1 VVAMTPVPGR
11 MLRNAGTSGGPG
23 GRQTAS
29 GRTPWARNL
38 RTPLR
43 EFLRTETGGAV
54 VLLAATLVA
63 LAWANVQA
71 STYQTFWG
79 MQVSVRVGDAGISQD
94 LRQWVNGGLMTLFWF
109 VVGLEARREFDVG
122 ELRDRRRLAL
132 PLVAGVGGMVVPVA
146 IYLAVNVGRP
156 SAHGWGAAMSTDTA
170 FALGMLALVG
180 RSFPA
185 RLRAWLLTVTVVDD
199 LVALGVIAT
208 VYSKDVALPPLLAA
222 VGIFGVILLVR
233 AGRVRYG
240 WVYALLG
247 ASAWV
252 ALHFSGVEPV
262 VVGLA
267 LGLLTYAYPAPRG
280 DLERA
285 TEVFRLFREQPT
297 PELARSAWTG
307 VRLALS
313 PNERLQQLYHPWTSY
328 VIVPLFALAN
338 AGIRI
343 SGDFLGR
350 AYTSPVTLGILVGYL
365 AGKPIGILG
374 FSRLVTLLSRGR
386 LRPPVGWAA
395 LTAGGTIAGVGFTV
409 ALLIATLAF
418 SGGQLEEAK
427 VGILSAAL
435 CASVVSWAV
444 VRATALLPPRWRTR
458 ALLGTAE
465 LIVDLAAPVEPD
477 RDHIRGPEDAP
488 ITVVEYGDFECP
500 YCGQA
505 EPVIRE
511 LLAGHGDVRYVWRHL
526 PLSDVHAQAQLAAQA
541 AEAAAEQGAF
551 WEMHD
556 LLFRHQDALQP
567 RDLVRY
573 AGELGLDV
581 ERFRDDLR
589 RNTGAARVMEDVDS
603 ADLSGVS
610 GTPTFFINGR
620 RHHGAYDIATLSA
633 AIETARKRAAASLGV
648 GDGS

>member
-1 VVAMTPVPGR
+1 MTQ
-11 MLRNAGTSGGPG
+11 
-23 GRQTAS
+23 RQQDQAAVRPFS
-29 GRTPWARNL
+29 GRTAWARNL

-43 EFLRTETGGAV
+43 DFLRTETGGAV

-63 LAWANVQA
+63 LAWANVYA
-71 STYQTFWG
+71 SSYQTVWG
-79 MQVSVRVGDAGISQD
+79 MQVSVRVGDAGLSQD
-94 LRQWVNGGLMTLFWF
+94 LRQWVNSGLMTLFWF

-122 ELRDRRRLAL
+122 ELRERRRLAL
-132 PLVAGVGGMVVPVA
+132 PLAAGVGGMVVPVA
-146 IYLAVNVGRP
+146 IYLAANAGRP

-180 RSFPA
+180 RSLPA
-185 RLRAWLLTVTVVDD
+185 RLRAYLLTVSVVDD
-199 LVALGVIAT
+199 LVAIGVIAT
-208 VYSKDVALPPLLAA
+208 VYSQDVALPALLAA
-222 VGIFGVILLVR
+222 LGIFGVILLVR
-233 AGRVRYG
+233 ARRIRYG
-240 WVYALLG
+240 WVYALL
-247 ASAWV
+247 ATSAWV

-267 LGLLTYAYPAPRG
+267 LGLLTSAYPAPRG

-297 PELARSAWTG
+297 PELARSARTG

-338 AGIRI
+338 AGVTI

-350 AYTSPVTLGILVGYL
+350 AYSSPTTLGILVGYL

-374 FSRLVTLLSRGR
+374 FSWLVTLLSRGR

-395 LTAGGTIAGVGFTV
+395 LTGGGTIAGIGFTV

-418 SGGQLEEAK
+418 SGAQLEEAK

-435 CASVVSWAV
+435 CASVVTWVV
-444 VRATALLPPRWRTR
+444 VRATALLPPR
-458 ALLGTAE
+458 ALLGNAE
-465 LIVDLAAPVEPD
+465 TIVDLAAPVDPG

-526 PLSDVHAQAQLAAQA
+526 PLGDVHAQAQLAAQA

-556 LLFRHQDALQP
+556 LLFQHQDALQP

-573 AGELGLDV
+573 AGELGLDLD
-581 ERFRDDLR
+581 RFRDDLR
-589 RNTGAARVMEDVDS
+589 RDTGAARVTEDVDS

-620 RHHGAYDIATLSA
+620 RHYGAYDIATLSA
-633 AIETARKRAAASLGV
+633 AVAAARKRAAASP
-648 GDGS
+648 

>member
-1 VVAMTPVPGR
+1 MSRASVPDQHSEMTQREEGR
-11 MLRNAGTSGGPG
+11 AAAAPF
-23 GRQTAS
+23 S
-29 GRTPWARNL
+29 GRTAWARNL

-54 VLLAATLVA
+54 ALLAATLAA
-63 LAWANVQA
+63 LAWANAHPA
-71 STYQTFWG
+71 SYETVWG
-79 MQVSVRVGDAGISQD
+79 TQVSVRVGDDGISQD
-94 LRQWVNGGLMTLFWF
+94 LRHWVNNGLMTLFFF
-109 VVGLEARREFDVG
+109 VVGLEARREFDMG

-132 PLVAGVGGMVVPVA
+132 PQAAGVGGLLVPVA
-146 IYLAVNVGRP
+146 IYLAANAGRP
-156 SAHGWGAAMSTDTA
+156 SARGWGTAMSTDTA

-185 RLRAWLLTVTVVDD
+185 RLRAYVLTVTVVDD
-199 LVALGVIAT
+199 VVALGVIAT
-208 VYSKDVALPPLLAA
+208 VYTEEVALPALLAA
-222 VGIFGVILLVR
+222 LGIFGVILLVR
-233 AGRVRYG
+233 AAGVHYAPVYG
-240 WVYALLG
+240 LL
-247 ASAWV
+247 AIPVWV
-252 ALHFSGVEPV
+252 ALSFSGVEPV
-262 VVGLA
+262 VLGLA
-267 LGLLTYAYPAPRG
+267 IGLLTYAYPAPRG

-285 TEVFRLFREQPT
+285 TEVFRRFREQPT
-297 PELARSAWTG
+297 PELARSARTQ
-307 VRLALS
+307 VTSAIS

-338 AGIRI
+338 AGLTI
-343 SGDFLGR
+343 GPDFLGR
-350 AYTSPVTLGILVGYL
+350 AFTSPVTLGILAGYL

-374 FSRLVTLLSRGR
+374 CSWLVTRLSRGR

-395 LTAGGTIAGVGFTV
+395 VVGGGAIAGIGFTV
-409 ALLIATLAF
+409 ALLIATIAF
-418 SGGQLEEAK
+418 SGPELEEAK

-435 CASVVSWAV
+435 CASVATWIV
-444 VRATALLPPRWRTR
+444 VRATRLLPPRRRSR

-465 LIVDLAAPVEPD
+465 SIIDLAAPDDPN
-477 RDHIRGPEDAP
+477 RDHVRGPEHAP

-526 PLSDVHAQAQLAAQA
+526 PLSDVHPQAQLAAQA
-541 AEAAAEQGAF
+541 AEAAAAQGAF

-556 LLFRHQDALQP
+556 LLFDHQDALRP
-567 RDLVRY
+567 GDLVRY

-589 RNTGAARVMEDVDS
+589 TNAGAARVAEDVDS

-620 RHHGAYDIATLSA
+620 RHYGAYDIATLSA
-633 AIETARKRAAASLGV
+633 AVQTARRRAAVSP
-648 GDGS
+648 